1 MRGMVLALHFDL
13 RSDLAFAFG
22 LAYEHEHEHEHLIP
36 RHKSME

>member
-22 LAYEHEHEHEHLIP
+22 LAYEHEHEHLIP